1 MVLALFAISSYIC
14 VVDIKSHLIT
24 NRALVCASLTF
35 LSLSALTQWHVH
47 PLTGLLVIF
56 VAPLILM
63 LGIGAGDIKLL
74 ILLTFFFIPFSW
86 KVGTEF
92 LLSFSFICLALL
104 AERLVR
110 SHSLAGSI
118 ALAPAICGA
127 VIWCAR

>member
-1 MVLALFAISSYIC
+1 MFLALIAISSYIC

-24 NRALVCASLTF
+24 NRALGFASLTF
-35 LSLSALTQWHVH
+35 LSLSALTQRHVH
-47 PLTGLLVIF
+47 PLTGLLVIL
-56 VAPLILM
+56 VTPLILM
-63 LGIGAGDIKLL
+63 LGIGAGDVKLL

-92 LLSFSFICLALL
+92 LLSFSYICLALL

>member
-1 MVLALFAISSYIC
+1 
-14 VVDIKSHLIT
+14 
-24 NRALVCASLTF
+24 
-35 LSLSALTQWHVH
+35 
-47 PLTGLLVIF
+47 
-56 VAPLILM
+56 
-63 LGIGAGDIKLL
+63 LL
-74 ILLTFFFIPFSW
+74 IVLTFFFVPCSW
-86 KVGTEF
+86 QVAAEF